1 MRPMHRACT
10 YLNLKFE
17 ENNLMLSRRNF
28 LRSGTL
34 TALSVGL
41 AVGAGRKVFGQIQK
55 QNPALDFPIPDSVR
69 AEPLFHYTRAAFEN
83 AIGTTFTTPD
93 ARGKAVNL
101 TLVSVKAFTSNP
113 NTRLTTKKPRPT
125 DSFSLS
131 FNASSALPEFTSIY
145 TLNHPV
151 LGKFDMFMTIRKTA
165 SGAIF
170 YDAVVNH
177 AL

>member
-1 MRPMHRACT
+1 
-10 YLNLKFE
+10 
-17 ENNLMLSRRNF
+17 MLSRRNF
-28 LRSGTL
+28 LRTGTL

-69 AEPLFHYTRAAFEN
+69 ADPLFHYTRSAFEN
-83 AIGTTFTTPD
+83 AVGTSFTSPD
-93 ARGKAVNL
+93 ARGRNVNL

-113 NTRLTTKKPRPT
+113 KTRLTTGKPRPT
-125 DSFSLS
+125 DTFALE
-131 FNASSALPEFTSIY
+131 FNASRALPAFTSTY

-151 LGKFDMFMTIRKTA
+151 LGKFDLFMTLRKTG
-165 SGAIF
+165 SGTIF

>member
-1 MRPMHRACT
+1 
-10 YLNLKFE
+10 
-17 ENNLMLSRRNF
+17 MLSRRNF
-28 LRSGTL
+28 LRTGTL

-41 AVGAGRKVFGQIQK
+41 AVGAGLKVFGQIQK

-69 AEPLFHYTRAAFEN
+69 AEPLFHYTRSAFEN
-83 AIGTTFTTPD
+83 AVGTSFTSPD
-93 ARGKAVNL
+93 ARGRNVTL

-113 NTRLTTKKPRPT
+113 KTRLTTGKPRPT
-125 DSFSLS
+125 DSFALE
-131 FNASSALPEFTSIY
+131 FNAARALPAFTSIY
-145 TLNHPV
+145 SLNHPV
-151 LGKFDMFMTIRKTA
+151 LGKFDMFMTLRKTG